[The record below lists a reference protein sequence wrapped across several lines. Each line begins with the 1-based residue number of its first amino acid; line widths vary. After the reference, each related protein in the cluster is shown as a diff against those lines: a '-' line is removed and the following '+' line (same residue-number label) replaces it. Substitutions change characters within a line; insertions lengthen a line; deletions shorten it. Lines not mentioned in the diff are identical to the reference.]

1 MKKNLLLVII
11 LTAIMISMVA
21 ILGCYQP
28 PTYQISGE
36 IVKVEYIA
44 EGSSFNAQDILVT
57 VVRFKDGRVK
67 TFNGI
72 SKLMFMEG
80 VVNTIVY
87 DSRHRIV
94 KVVIV
99 GGQ

>member
-1 MKKNLLLVII
+1 MKKNILLMII
-11 LTAIMISMVA
+11 LMVIMV
-21 ILGCYQP
+21 GCYQSK
-28 PTYQISGE
+28 TYRISGE
-36 IVKVEYIA
+36 IEKVEYIA
-44 EGSSFNAQDILVT
+44 EGSSFNSQDIMVT
-57 VVRFKDGRVK
+57 IVRFKDGRVK

-94 KVVIV
+94 KVVIFKD
-99 GGQ
+99 